1 LLTQLWQYDISSNN
15 QTTIQNSRTEIFSS
29 LNHWLYSMQ
38 LGADGRIYISKEG
51 TQFADSLG
59 VINFPNLLGG
69 ACGFS
74 LNEFDFSTQKIWVGL
89 PNFPNSYF
97 NNTSWLPNC
106 SVGISEITSDNMIN
120 VYPNPANNYIVIE
133 AEFDMYSSNIQIT
146 DIQGKRI
153 PAKILAQNQKSL
165 VLDVTNLSNGL
176 YFLTINNQTI
186 FSTHK
191 FLKF

>member
-1 LLTQLWQYDISSNN
+1 
-15 QTTIQNSRTEIFSS
+15 
-29 LNHWLYSMQ
+29 
-38 LGADGRIYISKEG
+38 
-51 TQFADSLG
+51 
-59 VINFPNLLGG
+59 
-69 ACGFS
+69 
-74 LNEFDFSTQKIWVGL
+74 
-89 PNFPNSYF
+89 